1 MPRGKPKPDAELEA
15 LRRKVDELEDVC
27 EKLRLTNEELR
38 QSKWLAT
45 VQKQAEELLTVTVD
59 SLPEGFLYF
68 DAQDRLVLVN
78 NRIADIYPLV
88 ADVFVPGVSYETCM
102 RTGLDR
108 GQWGPDDGQNKEE
121 WIQKR
126 LAHHY
131 DPKGTVEFNLP
142 DGRCIR
148 VEEKK
153 TPQGGIVGLRTDI
166 TELKKAEELL
176 KMVIDSM
183 PEGFAYYDAG
193 DRLALFNSSLAK
205 TYPLITDMYVL
216 GTSFE
221 EILRKGVEREQ
232 YGPIDGQDIED
243 WIQERLAYHRDPKG
257 AVEYD
262 LPDGRCIR
270 VEEKKTPEG
279 GIVGVR
285 TDITD
290 LKKIERQLLKSE
302 ERFKAFFENSPAA
315 IYLKDLKKCFVLV
328 NKQFANVHGVDS
340 EEVIGKTSFNL
351 FPKEIAEKFSSQT
364 KRYWRAEFRCMRKW
378 RPSIKTAKPP
388 PS

>member
-1 MPRGKPKPDAELEA
+1 
-15 LRRKVDELEDVC
+15 
-27 EKLRLTNEELR
+27 
-38 QSKWLAT
+38 
-45 VQKQAEELLTVTVD
+45 
-59 SLPEGFLYF
+59 
-68 DAQDRLVLVN
+68 
-78 NRIADIYPLV
+78 
-88 ADVFVPGVSYETCM
+88 M

-290 LKKIERQLLKSE
+290 LK
-302 ERFKAFFENSPAA
+302 
-315 IYLKDLKKCFVLV
+315 
-328 NKQFANVHGVDS
+328 
-340 EEVIGKTSFNL
+340 
-351 FPKEIAEKFSSQT
+351 
-364 KRYWRAEFRCMRKW
+364 
-378 RPSIKTAKPP
+378 
-388 PS
+388 